1 MSSVYLTSFGLHTTL
16 GRGIDANVAALRQ
29 PPQPPREVAVPLGNE
44 ARAIPYYTLAD
55 TPLDDMEMRFELALH
70 GAIVEALDRAGLSQ
84 TERRAMGLFLG
95 SSCGE
100 MPVLETQYRRD
111 LQASGQALPMMQT
124 SSLGNLAN
132 RLRAAF
138 DIQGPDYSYYTA
150 CTASAN
156 ALLAA
161 AAMVRT
167 GRLRHALVVGVEM
180 FNAVT
185 ALGFSGLQ
193 LITGEVMR
201 PFDRRRSGLVP
212 GEACAAVVIGAHA
225 RESAWALL
233 GGANLCDTHSI
244 SATNPD
250 GSAIAAVIEQ
260 ALARSEVAADEIVA
274 LKTHGTASLL
284 NDEAEAAGL
293 RRVFSKAP
301 AVCALKPYLGHTFG
315 ACGVAELALF
325 CSAVERG
332 MLPGTPGIAAGDS
345 DLDVVLNQALRLQ
358 PPGKFML
365 NYFGFGG
372 SNTSLIVANDG
383 ARSR

>member
-1 MSSVYLTSFGLHTTL
+1 MPPVHLTAFGLHTTL
-16 GRGIDANVAALRQ
+16 GRGIDANLEALNRA
-29 PPQPPREVAVPLGNE
+29 PQPPRPVSFQLGNE
-44 ARAIPYYTLAD
+44 SRSIPYYTLAD
-55 TPLDDMEMRFELALH
+55 TPLEDMEVRFEQALR
-70 GAIVEALDRAGLSQ
+70 GVIVEALERARISA
-84 TERRAMGLFLG
+84 TERRSMGLFLG

-111 LQASGQALPMMQT
+111 LQTSRNALPMLET

-138 DIQGPDYSYYTA
+138 GIQGPDYSYYTA

-161 AAMVRT
+161 AAMVRA
-167 GRLRHALVVGVEM
+167 GRLHHALVVGVEM
-180 FNAVT
+180 FNVVT

-193 LITGEVMR
+193 LITHDVMR
-201 PFDRRRSGLVP
+201 PFDCRRSGLVP
-212 GEACAAVVIGAHA
+212 GEACAAVVVSAEVRGA
-225 RESAWALL
+225 SWTLL

-250 GSAIAAVIEQ
+250 GSAIAVVVEQ
-260 ALARSEVAADEIVA
+260 ALERSGCKAEDIAA

-293 RRVFSKAP
+293 RRVFQSAP
-301 AVCALKPYLGHTFG
+301 AVCALKPYIGHTFG
-315 ACGVAELALF
+315 ACGIAELALF
-325 CSAVERG
+325 CSSVERG

-345 DLDVVLNQALRLQ
+345 DLDVVLNQALRSQ
-358 PPGKFML
+358 EPGKFML

-383 ARSR
+383 ARSE

>member
-1 MSSVYLTSFGLHTTL
+1 MTSIYLTSFGLHTTL
-16 GRGIDANVAALRQ
+16 GRGLDANVTALANGPRA
-29 PPQPPREVAVPLGNE
+29 PREVPIRFANE
-44 ARAIPYYTLAD
+44 ERSIPYYLLAD
-55 TPLDDMEMRFELALH
+55 APLQDSEARFESTLH
-70 GAIVEALDRAGLSQ
+70 DVIAEALDGSGITQ
-84 TERRAMGLFLG
+84 QERRTMGFFIG

-111 LQASGQALPMMQT
+111 LTFSRDALPMLQT
-124 SSLGNLAN
+124 SSLGNLAI
-132 RLRAAF
+132 RLRAPF
-138 DIQGPDYSYYTA
+138 GMQGPDYSFYTA

-161 AAMVRT
+161 TNML
-167 GRLRHALVVGVEM
+167 RLGKLKHAIVIGMEM

-193 LITGEVMR
+193 LITGDVMR

-212 GEACAAVVIGAHA
+212 GEACAAVVLSTEPSDTGWRFA
-225 RESAWALL
+225 

-260 ALARSEVAADEIVA
+260 AARMSNVSLEEIAA
-274 LKTHGTASLL
+274 LKAHGTASLS
-284 NDEAEAAGL
+284 NDEAEVAGL
-293 RRVFSKAP
+293 RRVFERVP
-301 AVCALKPYLGHTFG
+301 TLCALKPYVGHTYG
-315 ACGVAELALF
+315 ACGIAELALF
-325 CSAVERG
+325 CGSVGRG
-332 MLPGTPGIAAGDS
+332 VLPATPGICAGDS
-345 DLDVVLNQALRLQ
+345 DLNVVLNQEHRAQ

-372 SNTSLIVANDG
+372 SNTSLVVANDT
-383 ARSR
+383 